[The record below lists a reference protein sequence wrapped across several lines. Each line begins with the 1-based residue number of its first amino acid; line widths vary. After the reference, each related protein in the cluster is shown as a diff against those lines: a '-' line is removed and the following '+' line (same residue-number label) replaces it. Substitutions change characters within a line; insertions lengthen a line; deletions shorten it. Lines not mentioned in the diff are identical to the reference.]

1 MEETRIGSS
10 LSRKATL
17 LLAEILALA
26 TRVLPM
32 NAAASIQVGTRKH
45 LQIVRSSFFCK
56 LKAIPAVFSMATDYD
71 DGEHRIV
78 GTSALSAIESFNR
91 NRTRLDNNTALK
103 YTRPRYVPSY
113 TCLVRN
119 ADLTLLAP
127 ILSRIL

>member
-1 MEETRIGSS
+1 
-10 LSRKATL
+10 
-17 LLAEILALA
+17 
-26 TRVLPM
+26 
-32 NAAASIQVGTRKH
+32 
-45 LQIVRSSFFCK
+45 
-56 LKAIPAVFSMATDYD
+56 MATDYD